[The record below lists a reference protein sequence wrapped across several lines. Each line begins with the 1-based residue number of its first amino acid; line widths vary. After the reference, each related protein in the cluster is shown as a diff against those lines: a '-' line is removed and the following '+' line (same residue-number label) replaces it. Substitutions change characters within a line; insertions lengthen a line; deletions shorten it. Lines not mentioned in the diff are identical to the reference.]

1 MLLLLTV
8 KDTEIVEPSEVEYSI
23 LLGVPSDEITAVIA
37 KLEAIKFGSDDL
49 KLINNTK

>member
-8 KDTEIVEPSEVEYSI
+8 KDTEIVEPSKVEYSI
-23 LLGVPSDEITAVIA
+23 LLGVPSDEITVIA